1 MDWKCFSRWRFPN
14 INILR
19 AYSCFDI
26 KMDAYIY
33 VKEVVNLENEKQSKN
48 LSPQGEIVVTKSP
61 EST

>member
-1 MDWKCFSRWRFPN
+1 
-14 INILR
+14 
-19 AYSCFDI
+19 
-26 KMDAYIY
+26 MDAYIY